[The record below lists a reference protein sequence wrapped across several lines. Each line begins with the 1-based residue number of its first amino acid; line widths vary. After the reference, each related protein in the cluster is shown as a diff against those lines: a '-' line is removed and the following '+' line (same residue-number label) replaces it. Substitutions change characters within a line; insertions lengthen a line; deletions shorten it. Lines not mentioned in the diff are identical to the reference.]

1 MGVGR
6 DLPRIAPRGGHRQ
19 ATCQPHG
26 VFGFRQRL
34 GRFKAAAH
42 PLHIGHGAAQ
52 RVGGQFQR
60 EVIPRFQQR
69 YAVLGCGHPQAL
81 AHGAVGGLAEVAA
94 LGVLLVGAAR
104 RQRDLYVGQRRTN
117 QHAGVGALG
126 KVGQNQPLPVFGQC
140 VGRAV
145 CRQLYAAAPRTGFQQ
160 QVDLGVMAQ
169 RLIVADALHSGGQ
182 GFFVEDT
189 ALAES
194 DVQPEA
200 VL

>member
-1 MGVGR
+1 M
-6 DLPRIAPRGGHRQ
+6 PR
-19 ATCQPHG
+19 
-26 VFGFRQRL
+26 RL
-34 GRFKAAAH
+34 AAAIRS
-42 PLHIGHGAAQ
+42 PGA
-52 RVGGQFQR
+52 RRGRWPGGSR
-60 EVIPRFQQR
+60 RPRC
-69 YAVLGCGHPQAL
+69 V
-81 AHGAVGGLAEVAA
+81 
-94 LGVLLVGAAR
+94 LVGAAR
-104 RQRDLYVGQRRTN
+104 RQRDLYVGQRRTD

-145 CRQLYAAAPRTGFQQ
+145 CRQLHAAAPRTGFQQ

-182 GFFVEDT
+182 GFVEDT
-189 ALAES
+189 ALAEG